1 MMKEEE
7 VTTDRHVMVAFAP
20 EEATDRL
27 GDHCGFV
34 WCHSDSHRSLC
45 TLNEKHSQA
54 RHLLIGGLALKPPL
68 HGHQQAVT
76 IVEKAP
82 IGSEVAEAAVESAMV
97 EIHCWLTY
105 KNVLRFVQRFRT
117 E

>member
-1 MMKEEE
+1 MSWWLSLQKKLLTGLETI
-7 VTTDRHVMVAFAP
+7 VGLCGAIRIAIVAFV
-20 EEATDRL
+20 L
-27 GDHCGFV
+27 
-34 WCHSDSHRSLC
+34 SMRSTHKL
-45 TLNEKHSQA
+45 
-54 RHLLIGGLALKPPL
+54 RHHALIGGLALKPPL